1 MNELKD
7 VDSFKQL
14 KPLNT
19 RETRLEAGI
28 DTWCHS
34 SDVDN
39 VVHDD
44 DVVSP
49 LLWLRLLKIVTV
61 REGLEN
67 EVLISC
73 LTAGAF

>member
-7 VDSFKQL
+7 FDSFKQL

-19 RETRLEAGI
+19 CETWLEAGI

-39 VVHDD
+39 DVDD
-44 DVVSP
+44 DYVHGDDDDDDELDNVV
-49 LLWLRLLKIVTV
+49 
-61 REGLEN
+61 
-67 EVLISC
+67 
-73 LTAGAF
+73 

>member
-7 VDSFKQL
+7 FDSFKQL

-28 DTWCHS
+28 DTWYHS

-39 VVHDD
+39 VVDDD
-44 DVVSP
+44 DVHGDDDDDDE
-49 LLWLRLLKIVTV
+49 LDNGR
-61 REGLEN
+61 GH
-67 EVLISC
+67 
-73 LTAGAF
+73 